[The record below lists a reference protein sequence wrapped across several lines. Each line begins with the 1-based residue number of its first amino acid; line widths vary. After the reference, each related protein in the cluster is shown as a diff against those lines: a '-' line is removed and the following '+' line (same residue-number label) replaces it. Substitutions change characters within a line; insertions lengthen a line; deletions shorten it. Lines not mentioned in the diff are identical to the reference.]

1 MGDRITTFND
11 CPHCGSKGTFEC
23 YEAISSLIKQDEC
36 TECGYKVLYDV
47 TDDGSMIYIGSR
59 HEIVPEGIN
68 E

>member
-36 TECGYKVLYDV
+36 TECGYMRVYNV
-47 TDDGSMIYIGSR
+47 TDDGTLITIGKAR
-59 HEIVPEGIN
+59 EIIPEGMH